1 VCSAVSPTSDTD
13 RVPRSAAILC
23 VDDSQDML
31 VICKAILEAAGYT
44 VFTALSGQAGLAT
57 LTLRSIDLAVID
69 NRMPGMTGV
78 ELAGEIKRSYKN
90 LPILMFSD
98 SDGKPPPANIVD
110 LFLNKKHGPR
120 ALREA
125 VSRLLGRSQETDQ

>member
-1 VCSAVSPTSDTD
+1 
-13 RVPRSAAILC
+13 
-23 VDDSQDML
+23 ML

-44 VFTALSGQAGLAT
+44 VFTALSGQAALAT
-57 LTLRSIDLAVID
+57 LKLHSIDLAVID

-78 ELAGEIKRSYKN
+78 ELANEIKRSYKN

-98 SDGKPPPANIVD
+98 SDGKQPSACIVD

-120 ALREA
+120 ALRD
-125 VSRLLGRSQETDQ
+125 SIDPLLARFRGTAQ